1 MMLTM
6 VPLLMA
12 AVGSPDPA
20 WQSLWEQCRNE
31 TSPQVRLAC
40 YDALGRETERAGAS
54 PSAPNNGAAGENAFR
69 LNREAAN
76 GDLTLTRTLADG
88 NTLVISCASSIT
100 HLRLTLSQPWPGDNV
115 SSQLDGA
122 SAPDNWFVR
131 NRGTLLEFGR
141 GLPAID
147 ALKRWVGHQELVLNG
162 EQDQVLRID
171 LTGLGEALAPLRQ
184 QCRW

>member
-1 MMLTM
+1 G
-6 VPLLMA
+6 A
-12 AVGSPDPA
+12 A
-20 WQSLWEQCRNE
+20 
-31 TSPQVRLAC
+31 
-40 YDALGRETERAGAS
+40 
-54 PSAPNNGAAGENAFR
+54 PSAANNGAAGENAFR

-115 SSQLDGA
+115 ASQLDGA
-122 SAPDNWFVR
+122 GALDNWFVR

-147 ALKRWVGHQELVLNG
+147 TLKRWVGHRELVLTG
-162 EQDQVLRID
+162 EQDHVLRID
-171 LTGLGEALAPLRQ
+171 LTGLDEALAPLRQ

>member
-40 YDALGRETERAGAS
+40 YDALGRESARAND
-54 PSAPNNGAAGENAFR
+54 PSSAMNHGGTGENAFR

-76 GDLTLTRTLADG
+76 GDITLTRTLADG

-100 HLRLTLSQPWPGDNV
+100 HLRLTLSQPWSGDNV
-115 SSQLDGA
+115 TSQLDGA

-162 EQDQVLRID
+162 EQNQMLRID
-171 LTGLGEALAPLRQ
+171 LTGLGDALTPLRQ